1 MYGLRVDVRIR
12 LWGKLGWGES
22 WDEVKVF
29 GTWEKYEFS
38 GAIGQTAVCFVFPT
52 KRYFEILTS
61 STSECD
67 LIWKYSL

>member
-29 GTWEKYEFS
+29 GTREKYEFS
-38 GAIGQTAVCFVFPT
+38 GAIGQTAVCLCFPQ
-52 KRYFEILTS
+52 KDILKS
-61 STSECD
+61 
-67 LIWKYSL
+67 